1 MKKVRI
7 NQTGYLPK
15 TIKYAVFADL
25 SPEDDSF
32 KVIEKTTG
40 KVVFEGEISKQK
52 EFKTSGE
59 ANSTGYFTEVET
71 AGTYIIETGK
81 GEKSNEF
88 VIGDNV
94 YDKLLLDVFRVLYL
108 QRCGVEL
115 PESLAGIYA
124 HPACHTQI
132 GHIHGTDK
140 TLDVSGGWHD
150 AGDYG
155 RYIVSA
161 AKTVADLFIAYNVN
175 PALFTDEMN
184 IPESGNGISD
194 LLDEAR
200 FELEWML
207 KMQDEVTGGAYH
219 KVTGYSFPAFIMPEE
234 ESWDMVICPVSNT
247 ATADFAATMA
257 LAYTMYKDVDGAF
270 ADMCLAA
277 AKRAYDYVAA
287 HKDEPGFKNP
297 EDVFTGEYPD
307 SNCFDEIL
315 WAAAELYKVTEDDRY
330 FELMEECAS
339 KISHW
344 TLLGWEDMGGYAAY
358 SILTCKALKKNR
370 PYFVQNIE
378 EKFFAQVDKMVA
390 ASKANPYFIDRDE
403 SFEWGSNMGIADNG
417 MIFWMANS
425 LKPNEDYAAL
435 MRANLDYLL
444 GANALD
450 ICFVTGFGSNSPK
463 HPHHR
468 PSGARKAAMPGM
480 LVGGPDSGLHDPTAE
495 EHLTGA
501 APAKCYVDI
510 EESYSTNEICVYW
523 NSPLIALL
531 AMCL

>member
-88 VIGDNV
+88 VIGDSV

-257 LAYTMYKDVDGAF
+257 LAYTMYKDVDG
-270 ADMCLAA
+270 
-277 AKRAYDYVAA
+277 
-287 HKDEPGFKNP
+287 
-297 EDVFTGEYPD
+297 
-307 SNCFDEIL
+307 
-315 WAAAELYKVTEDDRY
+315 
-330 FELMEECAS
+330 
-339 KISHW
+339 
-344 TLLGWEDMGGYAAY
+344 
-358 SILTCKALKKNR
+358 
-370 PYFVQNIE
+370 
-378 EKFFAQVDKMVA
+378 
-390 ASKANPYFIDRDE
+390 
-403 SFEWGSNMGIADNG
+403 
-417 MIFWMANS
+417 
-425 LKPNEDYAAL
+425 
-435 MRANLDYLL
+435 
-444 GANALD
+444 
-450 ICFVTGFGSNSPK
+450 
-463 HPHHR
+463 
-468 PSGARKAAMPGM
+468 
-480 LVGGPDSGLHDPTAE
+480 
-495 EHLTGA
+495 
-501 APAKCYVDI
+501 
-510 EESYSTNEICVYW
+510 
-523 NSPLIALL
+523 
-531 AMCL
+531 